1 MAAIDARLVG
11 LELQANVTAMKLAV
25 DALSTAIDA
34 IETETS
40 TWVLNGADNLLPAEA
55 DVKAQLIAYE
65 ALSVSVSKP
74 GNSIGD
80 SINVIKAAV

>member
-1 MAAIDARLVG
+1 MAALDVRLVG
-11 LELQANVTAMKLAV
+11 LELQANVSTLKTAV
-25 DALSTAIDA
+25 DAISTAIDA

-40 TWVLNGADNLLPAEA
+40 TWVCDGLDAALPAEA
-55 DVKAQLIAYE
+55 DVKTQLLAYE
-65 ALSVSVSKP
+65 ALSVSLTKP